1 LSCWFPFEILQD
13 PGGGKLALSGV
24 QSIDARL
31 ICRSLIVAVAGV
43 AAVSVAS
50 CSQYIAPELPPKRA
64 VVPVSGAVHVDGA
77 PVEGVVVTLRPAA
90 ADDGLYQYPTALTD
104 AEGLF
109 VLGTYAEGDGAPA
122 GEYVAVFEWPLPEEE
137 QVTEVD
143 RLKRLYSD
151 PKKSKFKVTV
161 EEEALVLE
169 VFELKVQ
176 GSEGAPLSRQDLKDL
191 KIRYRQRAMTQ

>member
-1 LSCWFPFEILQD
+1 LIIVVTGVS
-13 PGGGKLALSGV
+13 AL
-24 QSIDARL
+24 
-31 ICRSLIVAVAGV
+31 C
-43 AAVSVAS
+43 VAS
-50 CSQYIAPELPPKRA
+50 CSSYIAPELPPKRP
-64 VVPVSGAVHVDGA
+64 VVPVSGVVRVDGA
-77 PVEGVVVTLRPAA
+77 PVEGVVVTLRPVG

-122 GEYVAVFEWPLPEEE
+122 GEYVAIFEWPLPEQE

-151 PKKSKFKVTV
+151 PKKSTFKVTV

-169 VFELKVQ
+169 AFELKVQ
-176 GSEGAPLSRQDLKDL
+176 AAAGAPLSKQELKDL
-191 KIRYRQRAMTQ
+191 KIMNKQRVLTLGE